1 MTTSPRQTILQIQKE
16 ATGEVKSIMDKFY
29 TELKN
34 QTPVDTGRARSQ
46 WRRYKDVNIGRGE
59 TQEVISNSVPYIQR
73 LDEGYSKQ
81 APAGIVNPAWERA
94 NRKGK

>member
-16 ATGEVKSIMDKFY
+16 ASGEVKSVMDQFY

-34 QTPVDTGRARSQ
+34 QTPVATGNARSN
-46 WRRYKDVNIGRGE
+46 WRRYRDVNIGRGE
-59 TQEVISNSVPYIQR
+59 KQEVISNSVPYIQR
-73 LDEGYSKQ
+73 LDEGYSRQ
-81 APAGIVNPAWERA
+81 APAGIVNPAWEKA